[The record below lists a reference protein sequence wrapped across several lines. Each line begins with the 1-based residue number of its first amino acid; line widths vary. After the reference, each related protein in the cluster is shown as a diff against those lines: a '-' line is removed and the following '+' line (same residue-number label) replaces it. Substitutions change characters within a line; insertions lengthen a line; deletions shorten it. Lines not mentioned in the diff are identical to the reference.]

1 MPQSLMK
8 WSAKSQLRYAQGSLV
23 EIHYRYICNVFLQD
37 YPEHSEVDFWQT
49 ISSVIEAFHQ
59 SHPELAERIEK
70 FAMFRAEFEKICLNR
85 VRLFTTSYNDEAERP
100 VPVFLDP
107 IANPV
112 SPETLKRWSEQ
123 VSKSTDD
130 TTTKRIAS

>member
-1 MPQSLMK
+1 
-8 WSAKSQLRYAQGSLV
+8 
-23 EIHYRYICNVFLQD
+23 VFYD
-37 YPEHSEVDFWQT
+37 AIRFVVV
-49 ISSVIEAFHQ
+49 SSVD
-59 SHPELAERIEK
+59 LDT
-70 FAMFRAEFEKICLNR
+70 C
-85 VRLFTTSYNDEAERP
+85 
-100 VPVFLDP
+100 PVFLDP

>member
-1 MPQSLMK
+1 MTDVIYHGDVVVIVKQPNDLPLCY
-8 WSAKSQLRYAQGSLV
+8 AKAGIDHDSIIQ
-23 EIHYRYICNVFLQD
+23 
-37 YPEHSEVDFWQT
+37 
-49 ISSVIEAFHQ
+49 
-59 SHPELAERIEK
+59 ELAERIEK